1 MRRTPNRDA
10 SPPGEHLPLVHGSS
24 AKPAV
29 ARESLWYHSSFLIM
43 AEAMGMGV
51 LGIPHATAQIGWVW
65 GLTACVAFGLVSTY
79 SSLLLGRVKNDAFA
93 QAESYADVALA
104 AFGPAAARLTRASV
118 LLTWQSILPFFLL
131 ACAESARTFAPWALL
146 DTPTWLLL
154 VALLLLPPLQL
165 RTLHQ
170 VAWLSFASS
179 VAIVAAISAIMAAL
193 LLQARDD
200 AAPASPPSA
209 GGRRHSVWLPSGA
222 ASLDSFGAV
231 SAFVFAY
238 QCHSVL
244 LEIMREMREPRSF
257 PAAAR
262 AAYGVM
268 GLVYT
273 CTCVLAYG
281 AYGSEVAGF
290 LPDSMPPGHA
300 KRLVGL
306 LLALHTAVAY
316 MVAAQP
322 LHRSIHASLLAEP
335 GGGAR
340 AALCWLCVSSGV
352 LLLSIVL
359 ATAVPFFSDLQSL
372 LGSLA
377 GAPMMFGFPAL
388 FYLRAC
394 RAHGLALS
402 WFDAAAC
409 HFLLYL
415 LTPTLVVLGTLSS
428 MRSIAHSWEVALAA

>member
-51 LGIPHATAQIGWVW
+51 LGIPHATAQIGW

-79 SSLLLGRVKNDAFA
+79 SSLLLGRKGALSHPS
-93 QAESYADVALA
+93 ESD
-104 AFGPAAARLTRASV
+104 GGR
-118 LLTWQSILPFFLL
+118 QSILPFFLL
-131 ACAESARTFAPWALL
+131 ACAESARTFAP
-146 DTPTWLLL
+146 LLL

-170 VAWLSFASS
+170 VVGLSFAGAFQEPSRS
-179 VAIVAAISAIMAAL
+179 L
-193 LLQARDD
+193 PG
-200 AAPASPPSA
+200 APV

-281 AYGSEVAGF
+281 AFGSEVAGF
-290 LPDSMPPGHA
+290 LPESMPPGHA

-306 LLALHTAVAY
+306 
-316 MVAAQP
+316 
-322 LHRSIHASLLAEP
+322 
-335 GGGAR
+335 
-340 AALCWLCVSSGV
+340 AALSSAPGTPPSLSRPDAEVSGV

-428 MRSIAHSWEVALAA
+428 MRSIAHSWEVALAADAAAQAQPAYLSSE